1 MKKILTILFFIII
14 CKLSFSQGIT
24 VTGIAIDSI
33 DQRPLIGANTVITGS
48 NKSIAGGASTDL
60 KGKFIIKG
68 VKPGSYT
75 LKISYVGYK
84 TYRRKIT
91 VLQNSLDLG
100 KILVSPGDFEMN
112 EVEIVDK
119 GYIVIQKQDTTE
131 YSADG
136 VKTNNDATASDLISK
151 MPGITVQDGKVQAHG
166 EDVKNVFVDGKPF
179 FGDDPNTVLKN
190 VPAEIIE
197 KIQVYDKQS
206 EQAEFTGFD
215 DGNTNKTIN
224 IVTRVRFRNGT
235 FGKLAAGYGDQDR
248 YSAGGNINFFNDR
261 QRVTFLGQINNTN
274 EQNFSNEDLLG
285 VMSDGGGGR
294 GGGGMRPRG
303 GGGGRGPGGGGPGGG
318 PGGGGMGGPG
328 GFGDHGSNV
337 TDFLVN
343 AKSGLNKTKA
353 GGFNY
358 SDYFDQKLES
368 NSSYFFNQSD
378 NSSQSFANRDY
389 SATSTILQKYSEQNL
404 ANSTNTNHRLNF
416 KIDYR
421 IDSVNSIMFQP
432 RFSYQ
437 KNDGSSYIY
446 GRTYSGLSTLNS
458 AENNYNTNLEA
469 ISASSGLLYRHR
481 FEARGRTL
489 SLMLNNSYSKSDG
502 DKNLYA
508 KNLYY
513 EQTPSIDTLDQQAD
527 LMKNGYSFS
536 TNAAYTE
543 PIADFSLLNF
553 SAGYSFS
560 KDKSDQK
567 TYNKS
572 VVTQTYSI
580 MDTSISN
587 VYDKNSNVKSFSLG
601 YMYRKNELNFG
612 FNIGYNISQLKNEQ
626 TFPHI
631 INTERTFY
639 SFLPSFNLRYS
650 ISMGQNIMVR
660 YRSSNTMPSV
670 EQLQNFLDN
679 SNPLQ
684 LSIGNPDLSQD
695 FRHSLSFRY
704 SYTDFETMS
713 TLFLIF
719 NGTFVNN
726 YIGYNT
732 IIAQNKPVV
741 FRNITLNAGTQIKT
755 PENINGYYNLSSLVS
770 YSMPFEFLK
779 SVLSFNFSGSYTR
792 TPGILNSIKNYAH
805 NTGLGGGLVIS
816 SNISKELDFNV
827 SSNLTYSIVKN
838 SSQTS
843 SDNNYLNIR
852 DRAKFYWR
860 FLEGFILQ
868 TDLDHKYQGG
878 LGDGYDPNSYLWNA
892 YLAVKLF
899 SKDQGEIRVSVCDIL
914 DKNNNTQRTVN
925 DYYIEDTQTNVL
937 GRYYQVSFIYNLKVF

>member
-1 MKKILTILFFIII
+1 MNKILTLLLF
-14 CKLSFSQGIT
+14 LFSYNLIFPQGFT
-24 VTGIAIDSI
+24 VSGIAVDSI
-33 DQRPLIGANTVITGS
+33 DRRPLIAANTVLIGS
-48 NKSIAGGASTDL
+48 GKAIAGGASTDL

-68 VKPGSYT
+68 IKSGNYT
-75 LKISYVGYK
+75 IKISYVGYK
-84 TYRRKIT
+84 TFRKKIEISK
-91 VLQNSLDLG
+91 NSLDLG
-100 KILVSPGDFEMN
+100 TILIAPGDFEVN

-136 VKTNNDATASDLISK
+136 VKTNVDATASDLVSK

-179 FGDDPNTVLKN
+179 FGDDPNTVLRN

-197 KIQVYDKQS
+197 KIQVYDKQN

-235 FGKLAAGYGDQDR
+235 FGKLAAGYGDHDR
-248 YSAGGNINFFNDR
+248 YTAGGNINFFDDR
-261 QRVTFLGQINNTN
+261 QRMTVLGQLNNTN

-303 GGGGRGPGGGGPGGG
+303 GAPGRGPGGHSGPS
-318 PGGGGMGGPG
+318 GGGMGGPG
-328 GFGDHGSNV
+328 GFGDRGNNV

-353 GGFNY
+353 AGFNY
-358 SDYFDQKLES
+358 SDYFAQKFDF

-378 NSSQSFANRDY
+378 NNSQSYTNRDY
-389 SATSTILQKYSEQNL
+389 SAASDILQKYSEDNI
-404 ANSTNTNHRLNF
+404 SDSRNTNHRLNF
-416 KIDYR
+416 KMDYR

-437 KNDGSSYIY
+437 KNDGSSYIF
-446 GRTYSGLSTLNS
+446 GRTISGITTLNT
-458 AENNYNTNLEA
+458 AENTYYTNLEA
-469 ISASSGLLYRHR
+469 LSASSSLLYRHR
-481 FEARGRTL
+481 FEARGRTI

-502 DKNLYA
+502 NKNLYA

-513 EQTPSIDTLDQQAD
+513 QQLPSIDNLDQQAD
-527 LMKNGYSFS
+527 LMKDGYSISTNLTYTEPVTDYSILSFS
-536 TNAAYTE
+536 T
-543 PIADFSLLNF
+543 
-553 SAGYSFS
+553 GYSYS

-567 TYNKS
+567 TYDKS
-572 VVTQTYSI
+572 AATQAYSI
-580 MDTSISN
+580 LDTSISN
-587 VYDKNSNVKSFSLG
+587 VYNKLSNVKNFSLG
-601 YMYRKNELNFG
+601 YMYRKEEINFG
-612 FNIGYNISQLKNEQ
+612 VNIAYNISALSNEQ
-626 TFPHI
+626 SFPYSLK
-631 INTERTFY
+631 TERTFY
-639 SFLPSFNLRYS
+639 SFLPGFNFRWS

-670 EQLQNFLDN
+670 EQLQNYLDN

-684 LSIGNPDLSQD
+684 LSIGNPNLSQD

-704 SYTDFETMS
+704 SYTDFDNMS

-719 NGTFVNN
+719 NGTFINN

-732 IIAQNKPVV
+732 IIAQDQPVV
-741 FRNITLNAGTQIKT
+741 FRNITLNSGTQIKT
-755 PENINGYYNLSSLVS
+755 PENINGYYNLSSMVS
-770 YSMPFEFLK
+770 YSMPFELLQ
-779 SVLSFNFSGSYTR
+779 SVFSVNFNGSYTR
-792 TPGILNSIKNYAH
+792 TPGVLNSIINYAH
-805 NTGLGGGLVIS
+805 NTGLGGGIVLS
-816 SNISKELDFNV
+816 SNISKELDFSV
-827 SSNLTYSIVKN
+827 SSNVTYNIVKN

-852 DRAKFYWR
+852 DRAKFFWK
-860 FLEGFILQ
+860 FWEGFIFQ
-868 TDLDHKYQGG
+868 TDIDHKYQGG
-878 LGDGYDPNSYLWNA
+878 LGKGYDPNSYLWNA
-892 YLAVKLF
+892 YLAFKLF
-899 SKDQGEIRVSVCDIL
+899 SKDQGEIRASVYDIL
-914 DKNNNTQRTVN
+914 NKNNNTSRTVS
-925 DYYIEDTQTNVL
+925 DYYIEDIQTNVL